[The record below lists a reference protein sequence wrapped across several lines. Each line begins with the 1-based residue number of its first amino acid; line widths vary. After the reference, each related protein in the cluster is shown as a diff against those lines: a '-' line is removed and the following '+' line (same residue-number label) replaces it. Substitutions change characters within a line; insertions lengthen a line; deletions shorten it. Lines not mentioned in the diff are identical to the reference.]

1 MRWRWWMDNNN
12 GANSAIV
19 VGYKGLP
26 VAFVF
31 NVMCVTVWP
40 ALNRK
45 AYILYLCDQA
55 IECLCT
61 DSLDCTVHER

>member
-1 MRWRWWMDNNN
+1 MIN
-12 GANSAIV
+12 GANSVALM
-19 VGYKGLP
+19 GYKGLP

-31 NVMCVTVWP
+31 TVLCAPVTVWP

-45 AYILYLCDQA
+45 AYVLYLCAQA

-61 DSLDCTVHER
+61 DSLAELHMHER